1 MGRCLSCEMSAGIR
15 GCRNNK
21 GKVDIMTNKNI
32 FGDIVSFCA
41 DNMFPE
47 NIAREKMA
55 ECARRHGNR

>member
-1 MGRCLSCEMSAGIR
+1 MSAGIR